1 LFTLPVNLAEQFEQF
16 MNGTADA
23 GNEIGDAAL
32 DLVYLE
38 HSMRDTITQVQH
50 GRHLKTEIVHHVDL
64 IMMGNDVIYGGDGN
78 DFIVGDNLDVRAP
91 SVTLAVAE
99 PGTHFDDHDWHDR
112 EHWGEHGERAS
123 WWKGWG
129 YGDHHDQMDAIEVGS
144 DIINGGAGNDLIWGD
159 SIAMLSTTI
168 IRGAGIS
175 NRDFARASNEVDE
188 ALDNLITVSDDSVFW
203 LNFADHN
210 HDHSRDNYSWLH
222 IGDRAHELSLHH
234 DYDGGDIISGGDG
247 NDIIFGQDGSD
258 VLHGDAGDDWLIGG
272 ADKDVL
278 VGGSGRDKLYQGEN
292 RSRQLT
298 ELVGNATPLINWN
311 GMNGS
316 FFDATDKSTD
326 KVCSSAWL
334 NDFLNHVG
342 QSENERN
349 PNNSLKVRVG

>member
-1 LFTLPVNLAEQFEQF
+1 
-16 MNGTADA
+16 
-23 GNEIGDAAL
+23 
-32 DLVYLE
+32 
-38 HSMRDTITQVQH
+38 
-50 GRHLKTEIVHHVDL
+50 
-64 IMMGNDVIYGGDGN
+64 
-78 DFIVGDNLDVRAP
+78 
-91 SVTLAVAE
+91 
-99 PGTHFDDHDWHDR
+99 
-112 EHWGEHGERAS
+112 
-123 WWKGWG
+123 
-129 YGDHHDQMDAIEVGS
+129 MDAIEVGS

-311 GMNGS
+311 GTNGS